1 MQTFIQLIF
10 PGNPDV
16 TKPFAAAL
24 GATRGIEIEKGV
36 SIDWET
42 PTASFGMT
50 ETTVELLGL
59 LGVTSFPIAVL
70 ASVIANLMTR
80 NLGQAKSQIARS
92 DPHVAAE
99 IDRIELR
106 VVVTRGGNSVE
117 VEVSLAQPP
126 EQIKVAI
133 TDGVKRL
140 PADS

>member
-1 MQTFIQLIF
+1 
-10 PGNPDV
+10 
-16 TKPFAAAL
+16 
-24 GATRGIEIEKGV
+24 
-36 SIDWET
+36 
-42 PTASFGMT
+42 
-50 ETTVELLGL
+50 
-59 LGVTSFPIAVL
+59 
-70 ASVIANLMTR
+70 MTR

-117 VEVSLAQPP
+117 VDVSLAQPP